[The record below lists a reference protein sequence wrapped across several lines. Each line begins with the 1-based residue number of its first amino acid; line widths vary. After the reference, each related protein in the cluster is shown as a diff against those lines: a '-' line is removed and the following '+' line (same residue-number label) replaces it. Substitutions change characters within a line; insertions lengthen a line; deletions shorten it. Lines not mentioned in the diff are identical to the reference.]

1 VAALDADRLV
11 DARGS
16 HWRPRETLAEMA
28 EDLRV
33 LQNHLATG
41 ALLAAPTVEDLAN
54 LRTGDPQNT

>member
-1 VAALDADRLV
+1 
-11 DARGS
+11 
-16 HWRPRETLAEMA
+16 MA

-54 LRTGDPQNT
+54 LRTGDPRT